1 MFNIV
6 PLPILIFHATMS
18 LELPTVSIIIFAY
31 EGISYLPATID
42 SLLQQT
48 NGDFEILVFS
58 DRYHQI
64 DCWSREKSDRRLR
77 FILHSNLGL
86 ATILNQGVLEAQGKY
101 ISFVNAGDLWHPSKL
116 QRQLFYLDRDP
127 EVGLIY
133 SCLMLIDHQSQD
145 TGKIASSLV
154 RHQSLRRTTIV
165 SQLKDLLQ
173 PPEILA
179 QNQINLASVMLR
191 RSCFEM
197 VGLFNPKLQVIPD
210 WEMWIRLSNH
220 YQFIAIAEPLVY
232 CRQFPERNRNYLTLE
247 LDLQA
252 IIETAYAKMSPE
264 LEQQKYRSYG
274 FASLFLA
281 QNTLQTKNPD
291 PAIARNYWYQT
302 LIHNPLIIFSPQ
314 FCQLRW
320 AIFRLDCRQYYQQ
333 SDRYRHLRQLIA
345 DAKSRLKIAMP
356 QTQRSPN
363 IFNWMLESTGDKQ
376 PLIPTTNYKKE

>member
-1 MFNIV
+1 
-6 PLPILIFHATMS
+6 MS
-18 LELPTVSIIIFAY
+18 LELPTVSIIIFAD
-31 EGISYLPATID
+31 EGISYLPATIN

-58 DRYHQI
+58 DNYHQVN
-64 DCWSREKSDRRLR
+64 CWSREQLDQRLR

-86 ATILNQGVLEAQGKY
+86 ATTLNQGVLEAQGKY

-116 QRQLFYLDRDP
+116 QQQLFYLDRYP
-127 EVGLIY
+127 EVGLIH
-133 SCLMLIDHQSQD
+133 SCLLLIDHQGQD
-145 TGKIASSLV
+145 TGKVASSLGQ
-154 RHQSLRRTTIV
+154 HQSLSQTTIV

-179 QNQINLASVMLR
+179 QNQINLSSVMLR

-220 YQFIAIAEPLVY
+220 YQFMAIAEPLVY
-232 CRQFPERNRNYLTLE
+232 CRQLPEHKRNCLTIE
-247 LDLQA
+247 TDLQT
-252 IIETAYAKMSPE
+252 IIETVYAKLSPE
-264 LEQQKYRSYG
+264 LEQQKHRSYG

-302 LIHNPLIIFSPQ
+302 LVHNPLIIFSPQ

-320 AIFRLDCRQYYQQ
+320 AIFRLHCRQYYQQ
-333 SDRYRHLRQLIA
+333 SDRYRHLRQLIE
-345 DAKSRLKIAMP
+345 DAKSRLKIAIP
-356 QTQRSPN
+356 RPN
-363 IFNWMLESTGDKQ
+363 IFNWMLDEDSG
-376 PLIPTTNYKKE
+376 N

>member
-1 MFNIV
+1 
-6 PLPILIFHATMS
+6 MS
-18 LELPTVSIIIFAY
+18 LKLPTVSIIIFAY
-31 EGISYLPATID
+31 EGISYLPATIN

-58 DRYHQI
+58 DHYHQI
-64 DCWSREKSDRRLR
+64 NYWSREQSDQRLR

-86 ATILNQGVLEAQGKY
+86 ATTLNQGVLEAQGKY

-116 QRQLFYLDRDP
+116 QQQLFYLDQCP
-127 EVGLIY
+127 EIGLIY
-133 SCLMLIDHQSQD
+133 SCLMLIDHQGRD
-145 TGKIASSLV
+145 TGKIANSLV
-154 RHQSLRRTTIV
+154 RHQSLSRTTIV

-220 YQFIAIAEPLVY
+220 YQFIAIANPLVY
-232 CRQFPERNRNYLTLE
+232 CRQFPERNRNCLTLE
-247 LDLQA
+247 IDLQT
-252 IIETAYAKMSPE
+252 IIESAYAKLSPE

-320 AIFRLDCRQYYQQ
+320 AIFRLDCRQYYQH
-333 SDRYRHLRQLIA
+333 DRYRYLRQLIA

-363 IFNWMLESTGDKQ
+363 IFNWMLESTRDKQ
-376 PLIPTTNYKKE
+376 PFIPTTNYKKE